1 MALCNGKVEHWHRAC
16 HSVFWC
22 DGDTGEVFSG
32 GALGIVLMAAP
43 GFASGSGYRMGV
55 TFS

>member
-1 MALCNGKVEHWHRAC
+1 MALCNGKVEHWRRAC